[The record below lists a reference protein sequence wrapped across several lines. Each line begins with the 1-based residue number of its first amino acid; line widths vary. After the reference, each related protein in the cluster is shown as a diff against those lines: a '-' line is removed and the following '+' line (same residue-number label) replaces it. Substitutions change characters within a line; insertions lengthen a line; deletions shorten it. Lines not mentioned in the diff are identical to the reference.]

1 MQADGRPDQFLN
13 SEPLPAKF
21 EAFGWHTQRV
31 DGNDIDA
38 LVAAFDAARA

>member
-1 MQADGRPDQFLN
+1 MR
-13 SEPLPAKF
+13 KW

-38 LVAAFDAARA
+38 LVAAFDQARALEEPRRA